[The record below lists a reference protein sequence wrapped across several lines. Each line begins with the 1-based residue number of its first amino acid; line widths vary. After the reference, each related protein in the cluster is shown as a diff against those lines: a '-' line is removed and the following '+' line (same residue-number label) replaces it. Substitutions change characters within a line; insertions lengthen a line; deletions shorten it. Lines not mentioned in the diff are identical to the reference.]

1 LALLLFRLW
10 TFKIWFGIPP
20 PSPLD
25 LSSLVSYFAP
35 HLPLNLSG
43 LVWYSFFFASR
54 PLRFGLVFLLFRH
67 WAYSTGPFKFGSALL
82 LLRPCP
88 YRFGSALLI
97 CRPWIFQFWL
107 SISVIFASGP
117 LRFDLVSLLLR
128 QLPLVFGLAFL
139 LFLYCTPKVYS
150 TGPFK
155 FGLTFLL
162 CTLRTFLDWFG
173 ISIWFGSKYL
183 SLLDLA
189 DATWH
194 SVRLWT
200 YEEYY

>member
-1 LALLLFRLW
+1 M
-10 TFKIWFGIPP
+10 PP

-25 LSSLVSYFAP
+25 LLSLVLYFAL

-67 WAYSTGPFKFGSALL
+67 WASGLTLLDRLNLVRHCFFFAHGLTGLV
-82 LLRPCP
+82 RPW
-88 YRFGSALLI
+88 
-97 CRPWIFQFWL
+97 PWIFQFWF

-117 LRFDLVSLLLR
+117 LRFDLVFHLLR
-128 QLPLVFGLAFL
+128 LLPFVLVWHSF
-139 LFLYCTPKVYS
+139 FLYWTPEVYS

-162 CTLRTFLDWFG
+162 CPLRTFLDWFVIPSSFPFPVHVWF
-173 ISIWFGSKYL
+173 ISAF
-183 SLLDLA
+183 
-189 DATWH
+189 
-194 SVRLWT
+194 
-200 YEEYY
+200 